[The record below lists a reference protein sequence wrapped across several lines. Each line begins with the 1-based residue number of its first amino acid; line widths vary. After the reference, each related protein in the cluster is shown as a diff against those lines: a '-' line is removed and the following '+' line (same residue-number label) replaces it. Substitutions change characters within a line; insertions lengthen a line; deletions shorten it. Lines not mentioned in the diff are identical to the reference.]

1 VYTDSIEDSIV
12 ARVQYYTG
20 CVDLSCA
27 CVAREVSVNMRM
39 APERDMTQISTIE
52 I

>member
-1 VYTDSIEDSIV
+1 
-12 ARVQYYTG
+12 
-20 CVDLSCA
+20 
-27 CVAREVSVNMRM
+27 VAREVSVNMRM